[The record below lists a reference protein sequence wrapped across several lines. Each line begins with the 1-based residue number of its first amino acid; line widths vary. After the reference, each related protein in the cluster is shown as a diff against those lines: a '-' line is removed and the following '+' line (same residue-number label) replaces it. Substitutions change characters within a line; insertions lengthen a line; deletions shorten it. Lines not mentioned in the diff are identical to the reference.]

1 MMKVHTIV
9 PLLLAGALAC
19 STAPPGSEGADS
31 GIEGLVVRGPTQPVC
46 VVSIPCDEPFAAL
59 FHVRQDGRAIA
70 TFTSDAEGRFSIEL
84 PPGDYTITPDATAP
98 ILFPT
103 QQVKTVHVEPNT
115 MVRVELDFDTGI
127 R

>member
-19 STAPPGSEGADS
+19 STAPPGGEGPDS

-46 VVSIPCDEPFAAL
+46 VVDIPCDEPFAAP

-70 TFTSDAEGRFSIEL
+70 TFTSDVEGRFSIEL

-98 ILFPT
+98 IMFPT
-103 QQVKTVHVEPNT
+103 QQVKTVRVEPNT